1 MSKPLILGIDPG
13 NKETGYALV
22 DGETLKP
29 IRFGKLDNYALL
41 DELTDIF
48 ETFNNYSIHVAME
61 NFRNY
66 GMVVGQSVFD
76 SCIWLG
82 RLWQHCREYNKRGET
97 PIVRMK
103 HIYREEEKL
112 CICHSPK
119 ANDVTI
125 KQALVDRFAQDEPNH
140 GKGTKKSPGFFYN
153 FRADVWTGFALCVT
167 YHDLY
172 MEKADEVI
180 ENA

>member
-29 IRFGKLDNYALL
+29 ILFGKMDNYALL

-48 ETFNNYSIHVAME
+48 EVYNDYEIHIAME

-66 GMVVGQSVFD
+66 GMSVGQTVFD

-82 RLWQHCREYNKRGET
+82 RLWQHCREYNKHGKT
-97 PIVRMK
+97 PIVRMQYV
-103 HIYREEEKL
+103 YRAEEKM
-112 CICHSPK
+112 CICHSMK
-119 ANDVTI
+119 ATDATI
-125 KQALVDRFAQDEPNH
+125 KQALVDRFAPNETNH
-140 GKGTKKSPGFFYN
+140 GKGTKKNPGFFYK
-153 FRADVWTGFALCVT
+153 FRADAWTGFALCVT

-172 MEKADEVI
+172 MNGEKQ
-180 ENA
+180 